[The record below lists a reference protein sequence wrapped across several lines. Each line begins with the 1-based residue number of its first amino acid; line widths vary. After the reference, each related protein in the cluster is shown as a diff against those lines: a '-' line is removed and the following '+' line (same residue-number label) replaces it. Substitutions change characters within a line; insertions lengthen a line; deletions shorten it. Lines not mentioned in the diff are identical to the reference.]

1 MDKESPFLTYVELPI
16 YETHQTISGHKLTSQ
31 SIFISVIA
39 IINVCQ
45 FILLVPQ

>member
-1 MDKESPFLTYVELPI
+1 MDKEIPFLIYVELPM
-16 YETHQTISGHKLTSQ
+16 YETHQTVSGHKLISQ
-31 SIFISVIA
+31 SIFISAIV